1 MPDIP
6 TTTEQ
11 GLPGMNSHGVHFMMF
26 APAATPKPVVAMLG
40 AELRKIIAEPA
51 LKQRFA
57 AIGFDAT
64 PDDRRGGRR
73 RHAQDRGR
81 TCRR

>member
-1 MPDIP
+1 MPEIP

-26 APAATPKPVVAMLG
+26 APAATPKPIVARLG
-40 AELRKIIAEPA
+40 AELHKMIAEPS

-57 AIGFDAT
+57 DIGFDAT
-64 PDDRRGGRR
+64 PMTGAEVAAVMRQTGDDWRR
-73 RHAQDRGR
+73 
-81 TCRR
+81 